1 MKRVLLAVSLVAL
14 VPMWVSAQDSDWSKG
29 HGYVYVAPGV
39 ATEWEN
45 TTTVHIGGGGEG
57 FFNKYL
63 GVGGDAGYLAQFEDY
78 RNLGTFSLYAVG
90 RFRPKTS
97 NNKVE
102 PFVAGGYTHFFR
114 WGTPNGFNFGGGVNY
129 WFKEHV
135 GLRFE
140 VRDNARGSRPL
151 HHFVGFRIGLAFR

>member
-1 MKRVLLAVSLVAL
+1 MKQVAGTIVLIIWLPLLAA
-14 VPMWVSAQDSDWSKG
+14 AQNADWSKG

-45 TTTVHIGGGGEG
+45 TTTLHIGGGGEG
-57 FFNKYL
+57 FFSKYL
-63 GVGGDAGYLAQFEDY
+63 GVGADAGYLAQFEDY
-78 RNLGTFSLYAVG
+78 RNLGIFSLYAVG
-90 RFRPKTS
+90 RLRPKTS

-102 PFVAGGYTHFFR
+102 PFVAGGYTHFFQG
-114 WGTPNGFNFGGGVNY
+114 GTPNGINFGGGVNY
-129 WFKEHV
+129 WFKNHV

>member
-1 MKRVLLAVSLVAL
+1 MKQIAATILLIVWLPLLAA
-14 VPMWVSAQDSDWSKG
+14 AQDSNYSKG

-45 TTTVHIGGGGEG
+45 AKTVQVGAGGEG
-57 FFNKYL
+57 FLTKYVGL
-63 GVGGDAGYLAQFEDY
+63 GADAGYLAQFEDY

-102 PFVAGGYTHFFR
+102 PFVTGGYTHFFR
-114 WGTPNGFNFGGGVNY
+114 WGTPNGINFGGGVNY
-129 WFKEHV
+129 WFTDHV
-135 GLRFE
+135 ALRCE

>member
-1 MKRVLLAVSLVAL
+1 MNRLIGTILLVVLLPVLAA
-14 VPMWVSAQDSDWSKG
+14 AQNADWSKG

-45 TTTVHIGGGGEG
+45 TTTLHIGGGAEG
-57 FFNKYL
+57 FVSKYV
-63 GVGGDAGYLAQFEDY
+63 GVGADAGYLAQFADF

-97 NNKVE
+97 DNKVE

-114 WGTPNGFNFGGGVNY
+114 WGTPNGINFGGGVNY
-129 WFKEHV
+129 WFTDHV
-135 GLRFE
+135 GLRCE

-151 HHFVGFRIGLAFR
+151 HHFVGFRIGLTFR

>member
-1 MKRVLLAVSLVAL
+1 MKRIIESILLIICIPAL
-14 VPMWVSAQDSDWSKG
+14 ATAQGTDYSRG
-29 HGYVYVAPGV
+29 QGYVYFAPGV

-45 TTTVHIGGGGEG
+45 AKTVQVGAGGEG
-57 FFNKYL
+57 FFSKYAGL
-63 GVGGDAGYLAQFEDY
+63 GADAGYLAQFEDY

-90 RFRPKTS
+90 RFRAKTS
-97 NNKVE
+97 DNKVE
-102 PFVAGGYTHFFR
+102 PFVTGGYTHFFR
-114 WGTPNGFNFGGGVNY
+114 WGTPNGINFGGGVNY

-151 HHFVGFRIGLAFR
+151 HHFVGFRVGVTFR